1 MDIIKFENF
10 KPVVPEG
17 WVNVKI
23 DRQLELRLKSYVK
36 VLDDYL
42 ISIGR
47 MNMYQ
52 KHDLF
57 LKIDALSDINNDLLS
72 DRTSIQTK
80 LSIVT
85 LLQYLREIRRNFNA
99 STSGFLLE
107 FFIASLIGATV
118 KGDFSKSDLTHK
130 VLDVGKLKYQIKFY
144 DEKNPAEIDW
154 PDDSSK
160 RCDYYIIALKRENSI
175 VVSIFNGKDSN
186 DPCYIEKFAKPLGR
200 SIADRRASMDNSSV
214 IRYKKKTVEKK
225 DKTTGETYKVEEV
238 VKRFIVMDPK
248 EFRIQGN
255 RRVVPDFEYERV
267 INLDK
272 IEKIISSCSESIQ
285 NSIKVLFDRISE
297 IEYHAES
304 IITGNI
310 NTVEV
315 SKKKTEEI
323 TNDIK
328 NQLDGLSDS
337 LINR

>member
-10 KPVVPEG
+10 KSSVPEG

-42 ISIGR
+42 ISTGR

-72 DRTSIQTK
+72 DRASIQTK

-107 FFIASLIGATV
+107 FFIASLIGAKV

-154 PDDSSK
+154 PEDFRK
-160 RCDYYIIALKRENSI
+160 RCDYYVIALKREDNI
-175 VVSIFNGKDSN
+175 VISIFNGKDSN
-186 DPCYIEKFAKPLGR
+186 DPCYIE
-200 SIADRRASMDNSSV
+200 
-214 IRYKKKTVEKK
+214 
-225 DKTTGETYKVEEV
+225 
-238 VKRFIVMDPK
+238 
-248 EFRIQGN
+248 
-255 RRVVPDFEYERV
+255 
-267 INLDK
+267 
-272 IEKIISSCSESIQ
+272 
-285 NSIKVLFDRISE
+285 
-297 IEYHAES
+297 
-304 IITGNI
+304 
-310 NTVEV
+310 
-315 SKKKTEEI
+315 
-323 TNDIK
+323 
-328 NQLDGLSDS
+328 
-337 LINR
+337 

>member
-10 KPVVPEG
+10 KSSVPEG

-42 ISIGR
+42 ISTGR

-72 DRTSIQTK
+72 DRASIQTK

-107 FFIASLIGATV
+107 FFIASLIGAKV

-154 PDDSSK
+154 PEDFRK
-160 RCDYYIIALKRENSI
+160 RCDYYVIALKREDNI
-175 VVSIFNGKDSN
+175 VISIFNGKDSN
-186 DPCYIEKFAKPLGR
+186 DPCYIEKFAKPQGR
-200 SIADRRASMDNSSV
+200 SIADRTSSMQQGTV
-214 IRYKKKTVEKK
+214 VRYKTKTV
-225 DKTTGETYKVEEV
+225 DGKTEVTG
-238 VKRFIVMDPK
+238 RFIVMDPK
-248 EFRIQGN
+248 EFRISGN
-255 RRVVPDFEYERV
+255 RRVVPNFEFERV
-267 INLDK
+267 IDLNK

-285 NSIKVLFDRISE
+285 DSIKVLFDRISE
-297 IEYHAES
+297 MEYHAES

-328 NQLDGLSDS
+328 SKLDGLTDS
-337 LINR
+337 FYLL